1 MPSVKYYYEKTNKSG
16 RTVFAFN
23 PSPALRKLGFK
34 FEPFPTSDAA
44 QARAIEVG
52 SIFAEFKRTG
62 ILPSTPDAHSVVG
75 LIDLYKSTSAWRRI
89 TRVENSHRTY
99 DQHLRSITDLLG
111 STKADSIDAVAA
123 EQIYQD
129 LCERRSLGQ
138 ANAIMRMLSVLWNTG
153 VRLNAVPANPFS
165 SIGLLST
172 PERNVEW
179 KTSQVHQFVSA
190 ADNLQLSSV
199 GTLVLIAYELCQ
211 RPGDCRQLTWSTYK
225 DGLFTF
231 TQQKT
236 GTLISDV
243 PVTDIL
249 RARLDTIQSNRNPDQ
264 PIVVYERTGEP
275 YKDRQLRK
283 KAALVREAAGL
294 PSELKVADLRRSGAT
309 LLGNAG
315 ATEDEIRSVT
325 GHKSRQVL
333 NRYVRPSR
341 KMAESAQQKRQ
352 SFTNEEV
359 LYGST

>member
-34 FEPFPTSDAA
+34 FEPFATSTEA
-44 QARAIEVG
+44 QARALEIAE
-52 SIFAEFKRTG
+52 IFAEYKRTG
-62 ILPSTPDAHSVVG
+62 IIPSAPKTHSVDG
-75 LIDLYKSTSAWRRI
+75 LIDLYKSTSAWRKI
-89 TRVENSHRTY
+89 TQVENSARTY
-99 DQHLRSITDLLG
+99 DQHLRSIKGLLG
-111 STKADSIDAVAA
+111 ALKADSIDAIAA
-123 EQIYQD
+123 ERIYKE
-129 LCERRSLGQ
+129 LCDQRTLGQ
-138 ANAIMRMLSVLWNTG
+138 ANAIMRMLSILWNNGT
-153 VRLNAVPANPFS
+153 RLNAVRSNPFS
-165 SIGLLST
+165 KVGLLAS
-172 PERNVEW
+172 EDRSVEW
-179 KTSQVHQFVSA
+179 QTSQVHQFVRT
-190 ADNLQLSSV
+190 ADTLDLSSI

-211 RPGDCRQLTWSTYK
+211 RPGDCRQMTWSTYN

-231 TQQKT
+231 TQEKT
-236 GTLISDV
+236 GTLISDL

-249 RARLDTIQSNRNPDQ
+249 RRRLDAMQSNRNPSD
-264 PIVVYERTGEP
+264 PIVIYEGTGEP
-275 YKDRQLRK
+275 YKDRLYRK

-309 LLGNAG
+309 LLGDAG